1 MEFYKKII
9 KSKTTRR
16 KIIHALRF
24 IPDKPMLK
32 FQYRLKT
39 GRRLNL
45 KNPQRYTEKLQ
56 WYKAYYRDPVMQQ
69 CADKYR
75 VRQYVESKGL
85 GDTLNDLY
93 AVFDSPEDIAFE
105 NLPKEFVL
113 KLSNGSGTN
122 MLVEDRD
129 ALDLEAV
136 RQKFKDFCAESGA
149 SVAREWV
156 YTSTEKPVIIAERYL
171 KDPAKADGSLR
182 DYKIF
187 CFAGKPAYTI
197 CVDGRNTDNYCH
209 VVYDTEWVKQDVI
222 IQGSSAAADYEKPAE
237 LSRMMEIAGI
247 LSEDFPFARVD
258 LYFVEGKIYFGEIT
272 YFPWS
277 GYKKFEPDSFDFDLG
292 ERFILPEKNV

>member
-1 MEFYKKII
+1 MEAFSIGQAHKILEI
-9 KSKTTRR
+9 GCGEGRDAIPLLHRGYDLLATDISAEAIRFCR
-16 KIIHALRF
+16 KQ
-24 IPDKPMLK
+24 IPEYGSNFRILD
-32 FQYRLKT
+32 
-39 GRRLNL
+39 
-45 KNPQRYTEKLQ
+45 
-56 WYKAYYRDPVMQQ
+56 
-69 CADKYR
+69 C
-75 VRQYVESKGL
+75 VEG
-85 GDTLNDLY
+85 
-93 AVFDSPEDIAFE
+93 
-105 NLPKEFVL
+105 
-113 KLSNGSGTN
+113 KLSDTFDFIFAVAVIH

-209 VVYDTEWVKQDVI
+209 VVYDTEGGKQDVI

-237 LSRMMEIAGI
+237 LPRMMEIAGI

-277 GYKKFEPDSFDFDLG
+277 GYKKFEPDSFDFDSG